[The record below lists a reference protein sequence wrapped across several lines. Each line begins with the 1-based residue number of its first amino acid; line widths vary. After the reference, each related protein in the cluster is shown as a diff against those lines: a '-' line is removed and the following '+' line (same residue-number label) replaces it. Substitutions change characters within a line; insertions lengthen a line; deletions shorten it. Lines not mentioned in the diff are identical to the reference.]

1 MNTFINSGK
10 VTAIVSFIIGTIILI
25 LHIYLKDEI
34 GIMIIGLY
42 YTIAAFFINAILF
55 LSLIIAAFIKE
66 KYRKQLAASAGI
78 LLVNI
83 PIAFIYILIVF
94 QFNKW

>member
-55 LSLIIAAFIKE
+55 
-66 KYRKQLAASAGI
+66 
-78 LLVNI
+78 
-83 PIAFIYILIVF
+83 
-94 QFNKW
+94 